1 MDWGLVTSVRSDL
14 QGVYIEH
21 IAHLVSR
28 DYAEVPD
35 DLVKLGFVGKG
46 QEAAVREQGVVDTL
60 ADIYGKWAMGGGA
73 AKVDV
78 GVVVTQ
84 LTGLTK
90 KYGNF
95 FRLPPYFAY
104 VARAFGVLE
113 GIGLQANPDYA
124 IVGECL
130 PYIAQRI
137 ITGKNA
143 DSKRALESFIYGKEK
158 DKSYRVLD
166 AERIQLLIEGL
177 GSYQSTTAGVIA
189 PRHTST
195 GFADTIIA
203 ARSTGK
209 IASPHLERER
219 LDQGLVY
226 RDRDDSDSFPLTQLP
241 VIQRLLQN
249 PTDRVKQIDQ
259 AAEQFVNLVIDGS
272 NGPSNP
278 LQGII
283 IEELA
288 KIFGA
293 YTRKQWHD
301 MRLRSGKLPNG
312 RSTIDS
318 VLDPL
323 GIFSNTKLV
332 NPDDDDERLLDSYRS
347 LLEMVGQQQSIM
359 AEISSGGAGTSFAA
373 GSVEEAAAASRE
385 SSGQTQSRRRQALEN
400 NAVLSFL
407 MSLEPEETVQLAAV
421 VTEKLWRR
429 RSEVAALSRTFARS
443 LVKQALSRM

>member
-21 IAHLVSR
+21 IAHLVSQ
-28 DYAEVPD
+28 DYGEVPS
-35 DLVKLGFVGKG
+35 DLVKLGFVGQG
-46 QEAAVREQGVVDTL
+46 QEAAAQEQGVVDTL
-60 ADIYGKWAMGGGA
+60 ADIYGQWAMGGGA

-78 GVVVTQ
+78 GMVVSQ
-84 LTGLTK
+84 LNGLTQ

-113 GIGLQANPDYA
+113 GIGLQANSDYA

-130 PYIAQRI
+130 PYVAQRLL
-137 ITGKNA
+137 TGKNE

-177 GSYQSTTAGVIA
+177 GSYQSVTEGVIA
-189 PRHTST
+189 PRVSE
-195 GFADTIIA
+195 
-203 ARSTGK
+203 S
-209 IASPHLERER
+209 ASSGSSEYVTVAEEDLETMTYTEK
-219 LDQGLVY
+219 LYSGITL
-226 RDRDDSDSFPLTQLP
+226 RDDSSESFPLSQIPL
-241 VIQRLLQN
+241 VQRLLQN
-249 PTDRVKQIDQ
+249 PSARVKQIDG

-272 NGPSNP
+272 NGPSSP

-293 YTRKQWHD
+293 YTRKQWSTVRD
-301 MRLRSGKLPNG
+301 RSGKLANG
-312 RSTIDS
+312 RSTLDTL
-318 VLDPL
+318 LDPL
-323 GIFSNTKLV
+323 DLFSNTKLV
-332 NPDDDDERLLDSYRS
+332 NPDEDDERLLDSYRN
-347 LLEMVGQQQSIM
+347 LLTMVGQQQSVM
-359 AEISSGGAGTSFAA
+359 ADISSSGGNDS
-373 GSVEEAAAASRE
+373 
-385 SSGQTQSRRRQALEN
+385 QIDRRQEQANEN
-400 NAVLSFL
+400 NAVIKFL
-407 MSLEPEETVQLAAV
+407 TSLGPEETIQLAAV
-421 VTEKLWRR
+421 VTEKLWKR

-443 LVKQALSRM
+443 LVKQALSRI